1 MQAPDSVA
9 ATGDARLVDALAQA
23 AFVVDPERTIV
34 LANQAAAEL
43 LGVPRD
49 ELRGAQLLPRLFA
62 EPEQGAAEEVL
73 AQVFGGE
80 PWQGELLV
88 LRRDGAPR
96 AASISV
102 GPLPAGDRTT
112 GALLVVEDAGS
123 SRRRAQRLT
132 DRLTRLARVTAELL
146 RADDVKTVTTIVT
159 GHMAAAA
166 GATVASL
173 SVLVAEDRLRLLGIH
188 GGRAGV
194 AARWETFPVAGT
206 PAGDCI
212 TARQPLILIGR
223 DAIRARYG
231 HLESAAEGERSMVCL
246 PLLVGERAIGAA
258 TMSFPGRREFDTAEL
273 DFFTVMADTCAQA
286 LDRVQALAD
295 VADQSAKLAFLA
307 DATEE
312 LASSLDYEA
321 TLTNVAR
328 LAVPHIADWC
338 AIALGVDG
346 ELRTLAVAHI
356 DPEKVALAQEFQDR
370 YPPDPNAPRGSYQL
384 FRTGQSEL
392 TPENTDEMLEASDLD
407 PEQLDMV
414 RKLNLR
420 SAMAVPLVANN
431 RVLGVITWVAGDE
444 GRRFDEQDLAFAE
457 DLARRAAVA
466 IDNAQLHT
474 ELREMAV
481 RLQRAV
487 LPTAL
492 PRIEGWEVAAHYS
505 PAGHLDA
512 GGDFYDVIPL
522 DRGRVAMF
530 IGDVMGRGV
539 HAAAAMAQMRA
550 AIRALVAVDPE
561 PHAVLARMDKVFDHY
576 EMNQLVTMLY
586 AVIDPARDEVTIA
599 NAGHPPPLRLHADG
613 QAEQLAV
620 SEDVLLGVGPVERN
634 TVTIPF
640 FAGDALLTFTDGLI
654 ERRDEDIDV
663 GQRRLLAAVE
673 HLGPTTTSAALLAL
687 VSEVSD
693 PQRDDD
699 VAVLVVRR
707 TPVTGAG

>member
-9 ATGDARLVDALAQA
+9 ATGDARLLGALAQA
-23 AFVVDPERTIV
+23 AFMVDPERRIV
-34 LANQAAAEL
+34 LANAAAAEL
-43 LGVPRD
+43 LGVAEADLP
-49 ELRGAQLLPRLFA
+49 GTQLLPLLFA
-62 EPEQGAAEEVL
+62 EPEQGAADEVL
-73 AQVFGGE
+73 NRVFGGE
-80 PWQGELLV
+80 PWQGELRV
-88 LRRDGAPR
+88 RHRDGGPR

-102 GPLPAGDRTT
+102 SPLPDEDRTA
-112 GALLVVEDAGS
+112 GALLVVEDAGG

-132 DRLTRLARVTAELL
+132 ERLTRLARVTAELL
-146 RADDVKTVTTIVT
+146 RADDVTTVTTIVT
-159 GHMAAAA
+159 RHMADAA

-206 PAGDCI
+206 PAGDCV
-212 TARQPLILIGR
+212 TARRPLILIGR
-223 DAIRARYG
+223 DAIQSRYPG
-231 HLESAAEGERSMVCL
+231 LESAAEGERSVVCL
-246 PLLVGERAIGAA
+246 PLLVGDRAIGAA
-258 TMSFPGRREFDTAEL
+258 SMSFPGRRHFDTAEL
-273 DFFTVMADTCAQA
+273 DFFNVMADTCAQA

-295 VADQSAKLAFLA
+295 VADQTAKLAFLA

-312 LASSLDYEA
+312 LASSLDYES

-328 LAVPHIADWC
+328 LAVPQIADWC

-370 YPPDPNAPRGSYQL
+370 YPPDPDAPRGSYQV
-384 FRTGQSEL
+384 FRTGRSEL
-392 TPENTDEMLEASDLD
+392 TPEITDEMIEAADLG
-407 PEQLDMV
+407 PEQLEMV
-414 RKLNLR
+414 RALNLR

-474 ELREMAV
+474 ELREMAI

-487 LPTAL
+487 LPTAM
-492 PRIEGWEVAAHYS
+492 PRVEGWEVAAHYS

-522 DRGRVAMF
+522 DGGRLAMF

-561 PHAVLARMDKVFDHY
+561 PHAVLARLDKIFDLY
-576 EMNQLVTMLY
+576 DMNQLVTMVY
-586 AVIDPARDEVTIA
+586 AVIDPSRDEVTLA
-599 NAGHPPPLRLHADG
+599 NAGHPPPLRLRADG
-613 QAEQLAV
+613 SAEQLAV
-620 SEDVLLGVGPVERN
+620 AEDVLLGVGPVERS
-634 TVTIPF
+634 TVTLPF
-640 FAGDALLTFTDGLI
+640 FAGDALLAFTDGLI
-654 ERRDEDIDV
+654 ERRNEDIDA

-673 HLGPTTTSAALLAL
+673 HLGPTTDHATLNTL
-687 VSEVSD
+687 VTEVSD

-707 TPVTGAG
+707 KPV